1 MSSSKASAGIGEV
14 VAVERTA
21 SRIKELEAAI
31 EKSKTELMELEEVW
45 KQNLNK
51 LRQEL
56 ADLNEYRDAIIRDLK
71 AGVRCSKCK
80 KTKAQFEK
88 EGQSFEAHIAEVKA
102 VAVPAPESEI
112 EAVREE
118 FRSKISAKEREIESL
133 EEGDA
138 RVLAKKRSITESK
151 NKIESLCREITAYS
165 KAYERVI
172 AGEVKQRHNSW
183 VRDLMDYAS
192 RIFVE
197 GDKIVIYTA
206 RIAAYQKE
214 FAQKAIEVK
223 EEVKKQNTEEQA
235 KRRSKILQNE
245 QGLQTVEQT
254 YGEHVGPLE
263 IKLSEIKLKI
273 DELNSKLEKTDL
285 SDDVRNSSKEERAQF
300 IAQATAIEKDIQD
313 YKSIYE
319 SKVSLLQNEITQLRL
334 EVAQLFTGLVKQ
346 QDDAVAALRVTFD
359 QKISE
364 AEKSIA
370 TAESTLSSL
379 RTAYSERVEFYSKNN
394 DEHYKVVS
402 SESDRMVIAGKEV
415 NCSVW
420 NQARG
425 SVARN
430 WNDVLPCVNTMT
442 TMAKPYSPHVFGSY
456 CPSVTSPSNLFI
468 YKNFLL
474 SLDDD
479 DRKVIKATSNADWF
493 ESLFK

>member
-1 MSSSKASAGIGEV
+1 MPGSKASAGIGEV
-14 VAVERTA
+14 VAVERAA

-31 EKSKTELMELEEVW
+31 ERSKSELVELEEVW
-45 KQNLNK
+45 KQNLHK

-56 ADLNEYRDAIIRDLK
+56 TDLYEYRDAIIRDLK

-80 KTKAQFEK
+80 MTKAQFQK
-88 EGQSFEAHIAEVKA
+88 EGKDFEAHIAEVKA
-102 VAVPAPESEI
+102 VAIPAPESEI

-118 FRSKISAKEREIESL
+118 FKSKISAKKREIERL

-138 RVLAKKRSITESK
+138 RVLANRRSITDSK
-151 NKIESLCREITAYS
+151 NKIETLCREITANS
-165 KAYERVI
+165 KAYERAI

-183 VRDLMDYAS
+183 VKDLMEYAS

-197 GDKIVIYTA
+197 GDKTVIYTA

-214 FAQKAIEVK
+214 FAQKAIEVR
-223 EEVKKQNTEEQA
+223 EEVKKENAEEQA

-245 QGLQTVEQT
+245 QELQTLEQS
-254 YGEHVGPLE
+254 YKEHIGPLE
-263 IKLSEIKLKI
+263 TKLSEIKLKI
-273 DELNSKLEKTDL
+273 DELNSKLERTDL
-285 SDDVRNSSKEERAQF
+285 PDDVKNSSKEERAQF
-300 IAQATAIEKDIQD
+300 IAEAAAIEKDIRD

-319 SKVSLLQNEITQLRL
+319 SRVSLLQNETTQLRL
-334 EVAQLFTGLVKQ
+334 EVAQLFTGLAKQ
-346 QDDAVAALRVTFD
+346 QDDAVAALKVTFD

-364 AEKSIA
+364 AEKTIA
-370 TAESTLSSL
+370 TAETTLSHL
-379 RTAYSERVEFYSKNN
+379 RTAYNERVEFYSKNN
-394 DEHYKVVS
+394 DEYYKIVS

-425 SVARN
+425 LIARN

-442 TMAKPYSPHVFGSY
+442 TMAKPYSTHVFGSY

-479 DRKVIKATSNADWF
+479 DRKVIKASSNADWF
-493 ESLFK
+493 ESLFE